1 MPANALCL
9 LCFCSSACCRGCHSS
24 RACCACLQYQNQ
36 SSAQILISCSTTSF
50 TNSSSLMATA
60 TTSLH
65 LSLGLQLGHG
75 QGVMKGKGV
84 VKGAWLMEWEMAG
97 NCRLCHYQSYRH
109 RHRSSTTNYTFLGHG
124 CEPKCYFLMVFPPP
138 PSPSTLFAF
147 LYPHSF
153 THTHSTPRQ
162 LHVILSFDVFG
173 GLMSIPCAGSSG
185 TSHRQIVV
193 PPPCCCTFLLLYF
206 LLLYSFLLLLLCLCW
221 KTNITI
227 IILTTISGIC
237 ASVERNERQNE
248 TQLETRRDVG
258 QAVEK
263 R

>member
-1 MPANALCL
+1 MGKRGLANGVGNGRQLQALPLSELPPSAPQLNHKLHVLRTWMRTQVL
-9 LCFCSSACCRGCHSS
+9 LSNGVP
-24 RACCACLQYQNQ
+24 
-36 SSAQILISCSTTSF
+36 
-50 TNSSSLMATA
+50 
-60 TTSLH
+60 TSL
-65 LSLGLQLGHG
+65 
-75 QGVMKGKGV
+75 
-84 VKGAWLMEWEMAG
+84 
-97 NCRLCHYQSYRH
+97 
-109 RHRSSTTNYTFLGHG
+109 
-124 CEPKCYFLMVFPPP
+124 PPYA
-138 PSPSTLFAF
+138 LL

-173 GLMSIPCAGSSG
+173 GLMSIPCAGSRG

-193 PPPCCCTFLLLYF
+193 PPPCCCNFLLLYF

-248 TQLETRRDVG
+248 TQPETRRDVG

>member
-1 MPANALCL
+1 
-9 LCFCSSACCRGCHSS
+9 
-24 RACCACLQYQNQ
+24 
-36 SSAQILISCSTTSF
+36 
-50 TNSSSLMATA
+50 
-60 TTSLH
+60 
-65 LSLGLQLGHG
+65 
-75 QGVMKGKGV
+75 
-84 VKGAWLMEWEMAG
+84 MEWEMAG

-109 RHRSSTTNYTFLGHG
+109 RHRSSTTNYTFFGHG

-138 PSPSTLFAF
+138 PSPS
-147 LYPHSF
+147 
-153 THTHSTPRQ
+153 RQ

-193 PPPCCCTFLLLYF
+193 PPPCCCSSLLLYF

-248 TQLETRRDVG
+248 TQLETRRWAG
-258 QAVEK
+258 SGEEVEGGVIQVRGIQFGIFCNSRCLCCCRCCVVCIRLALWK
-263 R
+263 RFSPCCSGCPRLGSPS